1 MIILKSANKRYN
13 FKHFNMKRIIATMI
27 LLVLG
32 TGFSQAQMLK
42 FGVKGGVNFANYT
55 GGEISGVD
63 FKTIT
68 SYHMGAVMEL
78 KVFENFAIQ
87 PELL

>member
-1 MIILKSANKRYN
+1 
-13 FKHFNMKRIIATMI
+13 MKRTIATLI

-32 TGFSQAQMLK
+32 TGLSQAQMLK
-42 FGVKGGVNFANYT
+42 FGLKGGVNFANYT

-68 SYHMGAVMEL
+68 SYHVGAVMEL
-78 KVFENFAIQ
+78 KVIDNFAIQ
-87 PELL
+87 HEILYSNKG